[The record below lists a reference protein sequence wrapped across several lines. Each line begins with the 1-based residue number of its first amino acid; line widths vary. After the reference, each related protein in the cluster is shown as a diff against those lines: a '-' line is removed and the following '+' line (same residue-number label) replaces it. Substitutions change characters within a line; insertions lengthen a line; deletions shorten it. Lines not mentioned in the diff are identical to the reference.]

1 MLERYF
7 KYPQVLRRLRSGA
20 LGEEMDR
27 IAAHLFDVGY
37 KHASAKI
44 YISRLGRF
52 SKYVTRNGRTA
63 LTRSS
68 AGIVRLT
75 GSGQLQQPG
84 RR

>member
-7 KYPQVLRRLRSGA
+7 KYPQVLRRLRSGV

-27 IAAHLFDVGY
+27 IATHLFEEGY

-52 SKYVTRNGRTA
+52 SKYGYCSPRCSLLPSMR
-63 LTRSS
+63 S
-68 AGIVRLT
+68 AG
-75 GSGQLQQPG
+75 SW
-84 RR
+84 